1 MEKTI
6 REHLLELGMKPEE
19 IDNHCSDLYVLKNF
33 ISDKFVSEYEF
44 KQNVKTFVDDIDHV
58 LWYEIPFA
66 YTEYYQKR
74 DKWGR

>member
-6 REHLLELGMKPEE
+6 REQLLELGMKQEE

-44 KQNVKTFVDDIDHV
+44 KSIVTTFRSELDKK

-66 YTEYYQKR
+66 YTEYYKNR
-74 DKWGR
+74 G

>member
-6 REHLLELGMKPEE
+6 REQLLELGMKQGE

-44 KQNVKTFVDDIDHV
+44 KSIVTTFRSELDKK

-66 YTEYYQKR
+66 YTEYYKNR
-74 DKWGR
+74 G

>member
-6 REHLLELGMKPEE
+6 REQLLELGMKQEE
-19 IDNHCSDLYVLKNF
+19 IDNHCSDLYVLKNS

-44 KQNVKTFVDDIDHV
+44 KQNVKTFVDDIEHK

-66 YTEYYQKR
+66 YTEYYKNR
-74 DKWGR
+74 G